1 MRGRKLELP
10 ARLQLLADWVP
21 RGAALVDVGT
31 DHAYLPVWLTLEGR
45 IRSAIACD
53 LRSGPLSRGRGTA
66 GRYGVLDR
74 IKFRQC
80 DGLTGVGPQ
89 EADTVVIAGLGG
101 ENIVSILAG
110 AAWTAD
116 GSHMLLLQPQTRV
129 EELRAFLCVN
139 GYAIRRER
147 LVEDRGTMYPVL
159 EVSAGTQSLTL
170 GQMYGGACLTNDP
183 LSGRYLVEQILR
195 LQAAVAGLNRA
206 DRPEAAKRAD
216 YLRDVMGSLL
226 KLWEEWRHAN
236 GS

>member
-1 MRGRKLELP
+1 MSGRKLELP

-21 RGAALVDVGT
+21 RGAALADVGT

-45 IRSAIACD
+45 LRSAIACD
-53 LRSGPLSRGRGTA
+53 LRSGPLNRGRGTA

-74 IKFRQC
+74 IKFRRC
-80 DGLTGVGPQ
+80 DGLAGVSPQ

-116 GSHMLLLQPQTRV
+116 GSHTLLLQPQTRA
-129 EELRAFLCVN
+129 EELRAFLCAN

-147 LVEDRGTMYPVL
+147 LVVDRGTMYPVL
-159 EVSAGTQSLTL
+159 EASAGTQSLTP
-170 GQMYGGACLTNDP
+170 GQMYGGACLIYDP
-183 LSGRYLVEQILR
+183 LGGRYLVEQILR

-206 DRPEAAKRAD
+206 GRPEAAQKAD
-216 YLRDVMGSLL
+216 HLRDVMESLL
-226 KLWEEWRHAN
+226 ELWEEWRHAN